1 MQTGNLE
8 WFSNKLVLLEM
19 KKKSHK
25 SKRLVRVMLL
35 LLLVITT
42 NLVAQPATPIKG
54 ESFLLNGV
62 YYSNIDIEFVFSQEY
77 LGALNSGLV
86 FDIDLDF
93 LVVNVRKRRL
103 NREIGK
109 LSQKYTL
116 KYNAFTQRYTI
127 LNVNT
132 GREVSR
138 SSVGSALQYLGSI
151 RNLPTI
157 DDSLINIDQ
166 NYQVYLQVSTRAQG
180 VPNWIKALT
189 FWRDNLD
196 FVTEWIQWP
205 LYD

>member
-1 MQTGNLE
+1 
-8 WFSNKLVLLEM
+8 M

-25 SKRLVRVMLL
+25 PKRLVSVMLL
-35 LLLVITT
+35 ILLVITAD
-42 NLVAQPATPIKG
+42 LIAEPATPIKG

-62 YYSNIDIEFVFSQEY
+62 YYSNIEIEFVFSKEY
-77 LGALNSGLV
+77 LEALNSGLV
-86 FDIDLDF
+86 FDIGLDF
-93 LVVNVRKRRL
+93 SVVNVRKRRL

-132 GREVSR
+132 GRVISR
-138 SSVGSALQYLGSI
+138 SSVGSALQYLGSV

-166 NYQVYLQVSTRAQG
+166 NYQVFLQVTTRARG
-180 VPNWIKALT
+180 VPKWIKTLT

>member
-1 MQTGNLE
+1 
-8 WFSNKLVLLEM
+8 M

-25 SKRLVRVMLL
+25 SKKLVRAILL
-35 LLLVITT
+35 LLLVITA

-62 YYSNIDIEFVFSQEY
+62 YYSNIDIEFVFIQEY
-77 LGALNSGLV
+77 LEALNSGLV

-132 GREVSR
+132 GREISR

-180 VPNWIKALT
+180 VPNWVKTLT

>member
-1 MQTGNLE
+1 
-8 WFSNKLVLLEM
+8 M

-25 SKRLVRVMLL
+25 SKRIVRAMLL
-35 LLLVITT
+35 MLFVITT
-42 NLVAQPATPIKG
+42 NLVAQPAKPIKG

-62 YYSNIDIEFVFSQEY
+62 YYSNIEIEFVFSKEY
-77 LGALNSGLV
+77 LEALNSGLV

-93 LVVNVRKRRL
+93 SVVNVRTRRL

-109 LSQKYTL
+109 LSQKYIL

-138 SSVGSALQYLGSI
+138 SSVGSALQYLGNI

-157 DDSLINIDQ
+157 DDSFINIDQ

-180 VPNWIKALT
+180 VPSWIKTLT

>member
-1 MQTGNLE
+1 MKNKIQKLE
-8 WFSNKLVLLEM
+8 SLLGTT
-19 KKKSHK
+19 
-25 SKRLVRVMLL
+25 LL
-35 LLLVITT
+35 FLSFITT
-42 NLVAQPATPIKG
+42 SLLAQPATPIKG
-54 ESFLLNGV
+54 ESYLENGV
-62 YYSNIDIEFVFSQEY
+62 YYSNIDIEFLFNKEY
-77 LGALNSGLV
+77 LEALNSGLV

-109 LSQKYTL
+109 LTQKYTL

-132 GREVSR
+132 GREISYSNVS
-138 SSVGSALQYLGSI
+138 SAMHYLGSV

-166 NYQVYLQVSTRAQG
+166 NYQVYLQVSTRARG
-180 VPNWIKALT
+180 VPGWFKTLT

-196 FVTEWIQWP
+196 FVTKWIQWP

>member
-1 MQTGNLE
+1 MK
-8 WFSNKLVLLEM
+8 NKSQKPERLLGTI
-19 KKKSHK
+19 
-25 SKRLVRVMLL
+25 LL
-35 LLLVITT
+35 LLSFITT
-42 NLVAQPATPIKG
+42 NLFAQPVTPIKG

-62 YYSNIDIEFVFSQEY
+62 YYSNIDILFVFNKEY
-77 LGALNSGLV
+77 QQALNSGLV

-93 LVVNVRKRRL
+93 VIVNVRKRRFD
-103 NREIGK
+103 REIGK

-132 GREVSR
+132 GGVTSHSNLVSA
-138 SSVGSALQYLGSI
+138 SQYLGDV

-166 NYQVYLQVSTRAQG
+166 NYQVFLQVTTRARG
-180 VPNWIKALT
+180 VPKWIKTLT

>member
-1 MQTGNLE
+1 
-8 WFSNKLVLLEM
+8 M

-25 SKRLVRVMLL
+25 AKKLVRAMLL
-35 LLLVITT
+35 LLLVITS

-62 YYSNIDIEFVFSQEY
+62 YYSNIDIEFVFNGEY
-77 LGALNSGLV
+77 LEALNSGLV

-127 LNVNT
+127 FNVNT
-132 GREVSR
+132 GREASR

-157 DDSLINIDQ
+157 DDSLISIDQ

-180 VPNWIKALT
+180 VPSWIKTLT